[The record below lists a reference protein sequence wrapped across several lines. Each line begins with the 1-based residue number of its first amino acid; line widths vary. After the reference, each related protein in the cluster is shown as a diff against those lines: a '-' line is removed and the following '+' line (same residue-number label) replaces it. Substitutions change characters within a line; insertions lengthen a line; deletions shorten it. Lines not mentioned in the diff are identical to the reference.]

1 VNRRC
6 AICATAE
13 LSPTNTTR
21 ICAQCR
27 LEASNGDIAGEVF
40 LPIIGFKGWEISN
53 RGRVRDSR
61 THTIREPDC
70 SGRYPRISLDGRRR
84 AVHTLMAESW
94 LGPRPWG
101 QLVLHANDVADDCAI
116 TNLSYGDHVAN
127 AADAKRNGR
136 FKTKTGTAPA
146 EEEKP

>member
-1 VNRRC
+1 M
-6 AICATAE
+6 
-13 LSPTNTTR
+13 
-21 ICAQCR
+21 
-27 LEASNGDIAGEVF
+27 
-40 LPIIGFKGWEISN
+40 IGHRGWEISDQ
-53 RGRVRDSR
+53 GRIRDAR

-101 QLVLHANDVADDCAI
+101 QLVLHANDVADDCRI
-116 TNLSYGDHVAN
+116 TNLSYGDRVAN

-136 FKTKTGTAPA
+136 TKTTAA
-146 EEEKP
+146 ESRREGETP